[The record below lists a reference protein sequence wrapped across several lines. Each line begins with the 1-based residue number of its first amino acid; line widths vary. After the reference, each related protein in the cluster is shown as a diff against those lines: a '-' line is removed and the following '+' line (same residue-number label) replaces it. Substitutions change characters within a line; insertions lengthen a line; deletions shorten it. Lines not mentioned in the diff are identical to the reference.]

1 MAIKKPGVLVG
12 TPGEEYLQ
20 PARRK
25 RIARVEEI
33 AS

>member
-1 MAIKKPGVLVG
+1 MGIKKPGVLVE

-25 RIARVEEI
+25 RIASVEKI
-33 AS
+33 LA